1 MNVLARTSAAVRP
14 KMSDFALDA
23 IAGLSA
29 EPKTLPA
36 KYFYDD
42 RGSALFEAITA
53 VPEYYPTRT
62 ELGILRE
69 RAGEIA
75 QLIPPGGALIEFG
88 SGSTAKARIV
98 LDAAAVAAYVP
109 VDISAGFL
117 SQEAARLGRDLPGL
131 RILPIAADFTKP
143 FELPPAIRLRARVG
157 FFPGSTIG
165 NFEPPEAARFLRHA
179 AALLGRGAHFIV
191 GVDLIKDVAVLDA
204 AYDDAAGVTA
214 AFNLNLLKRINRELG
229 ANFDLDKF
237 MHYANYR
244 PIDGSARSFL
254 ISRER
259 QTVRIEALGRDF
271 EFDQWEAIFM
281 EISQK
286 YHLKGIAELAVKS

>member
-42 RGSALFEAITA
+42 GGSALFEAITA
-53 VPEYYPTRT
+53 VPEYYPT
-62 ELGILRE
+62 
-69 RAGEIA
+69 
-75 QLIPPGGALIEFG
+75 
-88 SGSTAKARIV
+88 RIV

-143 FELPPAIRLRARVG
+143 F
-157 FFPGSTIG
+157 
-165 NFEPPEAARFLRHA
+165 
-179 AALLGRGAHFIV
+179 
-191 GVDLIKDVAVLDA
+191 
-204 AYDDAAGVTA
+204 
-214 AFNLNLLKRINRELG
+214 
-229 ANFDLDKF
+229 
-237 MHYANYR
+237 
-244 PIDGSARSFL
+244 
-254 ISRER
+254 
-259 QTVRIEALGRDF
+259 
-271 EFDQWEAIFM
+271 
-281 EISQK
+281 
-286 YHLKGIAELAVKS
+286 